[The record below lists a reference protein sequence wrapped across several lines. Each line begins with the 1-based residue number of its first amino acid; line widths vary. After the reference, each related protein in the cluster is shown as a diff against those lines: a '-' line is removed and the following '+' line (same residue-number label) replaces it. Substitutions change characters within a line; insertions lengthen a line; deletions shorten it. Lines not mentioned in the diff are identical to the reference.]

1 MVRNRKTDIYKVSI
15 AGSSVNV
22 LLMLLKFIAG
32 FFGRS
37 SAMIANAVHS
47 LADCLSDLIVILFV
61 KLGSRPKDRNHDYGY
76 GKYETL
82 ATGIIGLILLGVGI
96 AICYEAIEKVLDA
109 IAGRSLGQPRLI
121 ALVVAIMSVLMKEWV
136 FRFMHRVGEEWNSD
150 AVIANAWHHRSDALS
165 SICTTLGIAG
175 AILLGPRWAVLDP
188 IAAIIMGLIVV
199 RMAYKLVSQ
208 AVGELTEHAL
218 PEAQKE
224 TVRRVVEDE
233 EQVVCVLQLQTR
245 KIGNG
250 IVIDL
255 CIAMPPGLTLAEA
268 YVHTQRIEQRLKT
281 EFGGH
286 AQVNIQVNPA

>member
-1 MVRNRKTDIYKVSI
+1 MTRNRKTDIYRVSI
-15 AGSSVNV
+15 AGSGVNV
-22 LLMLLKFIAG
+22 ALMLLKFVAG
-32 FFGRS
+32 FFGKS
-37 SAMIANAVHS
+37 SAMIADAVHS

-82 ATGIIGLILLGVGI
+82 ATGIIGLILLGIGI
-96 AICYEAIEKVLDA
+96 AICYESIEKVMDA
-109 IAGRSLGQPRLI
+109 IAGRPLGQPRLI

-136 FRFMHRVGEEWNSD
+136 FRFMHRVGERWNSD

-188 IAAIIMGLIVV
+188 IAAIVMGLIII

-208 AVGELTEHAL
+208 AVGELTEHAI

-224 TVRRVVEDE
+224 AARRVVEAE
-233 EQVVCVLQLQTR
+233 EQVAGVLQLKTR
-245 KIGNG
+245 KIGND
-250 IVIDL
+250 IAIDL
-255 CIAMPPGLTLAEA
+255 CIAMPPGLTLADT
-268 YVHTQRIEQRLKT
+268 YVHTQRIEQRLKAELGEHT
-281 EFGGH
+281 
-286 AQVNIQVNPA
+286 QVNIQVNPA